1 MAITKSVNEI
11 QMQAYGQ
18 MQHVLRKLTTDE
30 NDRYS
35 GEGTEGH
42 TRHQSKVKAADERHL
57 YREKALANFVK
68 ENKTVMGN
76 TRGLT
81 IEQVNSLRDAD
92 IAYRAKLTAFKADL
106 DKSFPAIS
114 L

>member
-1 MAITKSVNEI
+1 MAITRSVNEI

-18 MQHVLRKLTTDE
+18 MQHVLRKLTKDE

-35 GEGTEGH
+35 AAGTEGH
-42 TRHQSKVKAADERHL
+42 ARHQAKVQAADDRKL
-57 YREKALANFVK
+57 YREKALAAFVK

-81 IEQVNSLRDAD
+81 LEQVNSLRDGD
-92 IAYRAKLTAFKADL
+92 IAYRAKLTAFKAEL
-106 DKSFPAIS
+106 DKNFPAIN

>member
-1 MAITKSVNEI
+1 M
-11 QMQAYGQ
+11 
-18 MQHVLRKLTTDE
+18 
-30 NDRYS
+30 
-35 GEGTEGH
+35 
-42 TRHQSKVKAADERHL
+42 
-57 YREKALANFVK
+57 
-68 ENKTVMGN
+68 MGN

-106 DKSFPAIS
+106 DKNFPAIS